1 MGVLGTDGGLAGIPG
16 RGGTGQGLD
25 TMLGDWVAEVG
36 DAACCGVLVGCWG
49 ATFEA
54 RASQASGEVEVPNR

>member
-16 RGGTGQGLD
+16 RGGTGQGRD

-36 DAACCGVLVGCWG
+36 DAACCGVLVGC
-49 ATFEA
+49 
-54 RASQASGEVEVPNR
+54 